1 MNCLL
6 PDHPAQRCSLVI
18 FQSPGETSIRGVQI
32 LFIQPGITCIN
43 LNIIFATHK
52 NKRTE
57 MSDQPKVAIMGSGSW
72 ATALAKI
79 VLHNLPEIK
88 WFVRSAETIDYFKEF
103 RHNPKYISDI
113 EFDVSRISF
122 FSSITDAI
130 ESSDILVFAIPA
142 PFLKE
147 SLADFQGEFADKTI
161 ISAIKGIVPEDNL
174 TVAEFF
180 NRNYQVPFKNISI
193 ISGPC
198 HAEEI
203 ALERLSYLT
212 IASSPIEKSVELAPL
227 FSCHHVKVNT
237 SEDIYGT
244 EYSAV
249 LKNIIAIAAGICHG
263 LGYGDN
269 FQAVLISNAMMEIK
283 RFLAK
288 TYKSKRKLLSSPYL
302 GDVMVTAYSQ
312 FSRNRTFGMMIGKG
326 YSVKTAQLEMN
337 MIAEGYYAVACIR
350 EMNKSFGV
358 NMPIIDA
365 VYHILYDKISP
376 ALEIKLLTEKLK

>member
-1 MNCLL
+1 
-6 PDHPAQRCSLVI
+6 
-18 FQSPGETSIRGVQI
+18 
-32 LFIQPGITCIN
+32 
-43 LNIIFATHK
+43 
-52 NKRTE
+52 
-57 MSDQPKVAIMGSGSW
+57 MSDQPKVAILGSGSW
-72 ATALAKI
+72 ATALAKLLLNNQSQI
-79 VLHNLPEIK
+79 N
-88 WFVRSAETIDYFKEF
+88 WFVRSDEDIAYFQKYK
-103 RHNPKYISDI
+103 HNPKYISDI
-113 EFDVSRISF
+113 QFDTDRIHF
-122 FSSITDAI
+122 YSSISEAI
-130 ESSDILVFAIPA
+130 EASDILIFAIPA

-147 SLADFQGEFADKTI
+147 TLSSFTGEFGDRMI
-161 ISAIKGIVPEDNL
+161 MSAIKGIVPSENL

-180 NRNYQVPFKNISI
+180 NRIYNVPFKNISI

-212 IASSPIEKSVELAPL
+212 IASATKEQARELCPL
-227 FSCHHVKVNT
+227 LRCHYVKVE
-237 SEDIYGT
+237 SSDDIYGT

-269 FQAVLISNAMMEIK
+269 FQAVLVSNAMIEIK

-326 YSVKTAQLEMN
+326 YSVKSAQLEMN

-350 EMNKSFGV
+350 ELNKTYQV
-358 NMPIIDA
+358 KMPIMDA
-365 VYHILYDKISP
+365 VFHILYDKVSP
-376 ALEIKLLTEKLK
+376 ALEIKLLTENLK